1 MKELKISAIENG
13 TVIDHIPADETF
25 NVAEILDLE
34 GIENIISI
42 ATNLKSKRLGKKGI
56 IKIGGKILSKEETDK
71 IAVIAP
77 TATINIIKGYK
88 VISKEKVRL
97 PARIDKVVRCFN
109 PNCIT
114 NKDAVATKFTVIKE
128 NPLRLRC
135 EYCER
140 VMKREDVKLI

>member
-13 TVIDHIPADETF
+13 TVIDHVPAEKAFD
-25 NVAEILDLE
+25 VADILDLD

-42 ATNLKSKRLGKKGI
+42 ATNLKSKKVGKKGI

-71 IAVIAP
+71 IAIIVP
-77 TATINIIKGYK
+77 TATINIIKNYR
-88 VISKEKVRL
+88 VISKAKVRL
-97 PARIDKVVRCFN
+97 PERIEKIVKCFN

-114 NKDAVATKFTVIKE
+114 NKENVVTKFMVIKE

-140 VMKREDVKLI
+140 VMKRGDIRLI

>member
-25 NVAEILDLE
+25 NVADILDLN

-42 ATNLKSKRLGKKGI
+42 ATNLKSKTLGRKGI

-71 IAVIAP
+71 IAIIAP
-77 TATINIIKGYK
+77 TATINIIKNYK
-88 VISKEKVRL
+88 VVEKHKVKI
-97 PARIDKVVRCFN
+97 PVRIDCIVKCFN

-114 NKDAVATKFTVIKE
+114 NKDSVATKFTVIKE

-140 VMKREDVKLI
+140 VMKREDIKLL